1 MKKMLLIAGMC
12 FPAAMVIAQ
21 QPVNGTTLFDDSYVH
36 RIDVTFTQNNF
47 WDSLEYYYNEA
58 FSNGG
63 DVKYMM
69 TTVSIDGVM
78 IDSVG
83 FKEKGYYSNWGAMGS
98 VKKPFKVSLSKYV
111 TDQKYDGLK
120 KINLSNGFEDPTI
133 MRDVLAYKFM
143 RDAGINAPR
152 TAYAKVYLNNTY
164 WGLYVM
170 VEEIDKRFLKNW
182 FTNDEGNLFKCIN
195 NTSLSWQGNTVS
207 EYEDEFELQTNED
220 LNDWSQFLRFVD
232 QVNNSGSN
240 FNDSIDAVL
249 DVNRYLYVLAADVIM
264 YNWDSYYEHGRNF
277 FIYNNPADSRM
288 NWIPWDYNLAF
299 SDWSTDLII
308 DYSQSSEAKPLVQK
322 LQADPEYRTNYFNSV
337 CILKDNYFTMSNL
350 EPFIDE
356 TAALIRPE
364 LNTDPNKFFTID
376 QFDTGLVSDVQGM
389 GTYKGLKQFIGE
401 RQTAIGNQL
410 ANYNHTCSGLGV
422 DELGELNVALYP
434 NPFQQD
440 FTLSTVEVMERV
452 EVYSLSGQ
460 LLLTATPGNTE
471 TVVSLS
477 GYAAGSYLVKVFAS
491 GYVKNLQI
499 IKQ

>member
-1 MKKMLLIAGMC
+1 MLLIAGMC

-69 TTVSIDGVM
+69 TTVSIDGVT

-83 FKEKGYYSNWGAMGS
+83 FKEKGFYSNWGAAGS

-111 TDQKYDGLK
+111 ADQKYDGLK

-182 FTNDEGNLFKCIN
+182 FANDEGNLFKCIN
-195 NTSLSWQGNTVS
+195 NTSLAWQGNTVS

-232 QVNNSGSN
+232 QVNNSGAN

-249 DVNRYLYVLAADVIM
+249 DVNKYLYVLAADVIM
-264 YNWDSYYEHGRNF
+264 FNWDSYYEHGRNF
-277 FIYNNPADSRM
+277 FIYNNPDDHRM

-299 SDWSTDLII
+299 SDWTTNLII
-308 DYSQSSEAKPLVQK
+308 DYSQTSESKPLVQK

-364 LNTDPNKFFTID
+364 LNSDPNKFFTINE
-376 QFDTGLVSDVQGM
+376 FDTGVETDVQGGM

-401 RQTAIGNQL
+401 RQTAITNQL
-410 ANYNHTCSGLGV
+410 ASYNHTCSGLGV
-422 DELGELNVALYP
+422 DELGELNVLLYP

-440 FTLSTVEVMERV
+440 FTLSTAEVMDRV

-460 LLLTATPGNTE
+460 LLLTAAPGTTE

-477 GYAAGSYLVKVFAS
+477 GYASGSYLVKVFAS

-499 IKQ
+499 TKQ